1 MFTCFMANDSHA
13 LLLFYDLTN
22 SKLIMYDHVCVKK
35 LQNNHVSVKRHDSVK
50 KLVKISYY

>member
-1 MFTCFMANDSHA
+1 MFICFMENDSHA

-22 SKLIMYDHVCVKK
+22 SKLIMYDHVFVNK
-35 LQNNHVSVKRHDSVK
+35 LQNDHVSVKRHDSVK